1 MSDRVIIHF
10 GDEKLL
16 LRSGRTGL
24 QRAARCLSY
33 KALILL
39 TDHLC
44 GKKDCYYAAV
54 VLLSLALISFFQ
66 ILPSK
71 ERGGEKGKSEFH
83 WGTEEV
89 GVEGRRAER
98 LKNERLVEEYSKV
111 SE

>member
-1 MSDRVIIHF
+1 MYEVSDRVIIRF

-16 LRSGRTGL
+16 LRSRGTGL
-24 QRAARCLSY
+24 QRPARCLSY

-44 GKKDCYYAAV
+44 VKKDCSYAAV

-71 ERGGEKGKSEFH
+71 KGGREGKKQISL
-83 WGTEEV
+83 GN
-89 GVEGRRAER
+89 GGGGGGGKEG
-98 LKNERLVEEYSKV
+98 
-111 SE
+111 